1 MPIHIGTILLYQQF
15 WVCKP
20 LFLKKKKMVTRAFAV
35 EDGNLNT
42 RSLVTT
48 RTRLYSDIDLTFA
61 KKPSGEIYK
70 KTDAAAV
77 KQAVKNLLLT
87 NKYEKPFQPSFG
99 GDLNNLLFELVD
111 NDTVYEIDAAIREA
125 VSRYE
130 PRAFIRSVKTNLQP
144 DANNIDVTITFQ
156 IVNTE
161 EVVTLGTTITR
172 LR

>member
-1 MPIHIGTILLYQQF
+1 
-15 WVCKP
+15 
-20 LFLKKKKMVTRAFAV
+20 MVTRAFAV
-35 EDGNLNT
+35 EDGNLGT

-48 RTRLYSDIDLTFA
+48 RTRLYSDIDLTFS

-111 NDTVYEIDAAIREA
+111 NDTVYELDAAVRETVA
-125 VSRYE
+125 RYE
-130 PRAFIRSVKTNLQP
+130 PRALIRTVKTNLQP

-156 IVNTE
+156 VVNTE
-161 EVVTLGTTITR
+161 ELITLGTTITR

>member
-1 MPIHIGTILLYQQF
+1 
-15 WVCKP
+15 
-20 LFLKKKKMVTRAFAV
+20 MVTRAFAV

-42 RSLVTT
+42 ASLITT
-48 RTRLYSDIDLTFA
+48 RTRLYKDIDLTFA
-61 KKPSGEIYK
+61 KRPSGEIYK

-87 NKYEKPFQPSFG
+87 NKFEKPFQPDFG

-125 VSRYE
+125 VQRYE
-130 PRAFIRSVKTNLQP
+130 PRARVRQVATNLQP
-144 DANNIDVTITFQ
+144 DANSISVSVTFQ
-156 IVNTE
+156 VVNTE
-161 EVVTLGTTITR
+161 EILTLDTTITR

>member
-1 MPIHIGTILLYQQF
+1 
-15 WVCKP
+15 
-20 LFLKKKKMVTRAFAV
+20 MVTRAFAV
-35 EDGNLNT
+35 EDGNLNA

-48 RTRLYSDIDLTFA
+48 RTRLYSDIDL
-61 KKPSGEIYK
+61 GEIYK

-111 NDTVYEIDAAIREA
+111 NDTVYELDAAIREA

-156 IVNTE
+156 IINSE
-161 EVVTLGTTITR
+161 EIVTLGTTITR

>member
-1 MPIHIGTILLYQQF
+1 
-15 WVCKP
+15 
-20 LFLKKKKMVTRAFAV
+20 MVTRAFAV

-42 RSLVTT
+42 TSLVTT
-48 RTRLYSDIDLTFA
+48 RNRLYKDIDLTFA

-87 NKYEKPFQPSFG
+87 NKYEKPFQPEFG

-111 NDTVYEIDAAIREA
+111 NDTVYEIDGAIREA
-125 VSRYE
+125 IKKYE
-130 PRAFIRSVKTNLQP
+130 PRARIRQVSTNLQP
-144 DANNIDVTITFQ
+144 DANSISVTITFQ
-156 IVNTE
+156 VVNTE
-161 EVVTLGTTITR
+161 EVVTLDTTIMR

>member
-1 MPIHIGTILLYQQF
+1 
-15 WVCKP
+15 
-20 LFLKKKKMVTRAFAV
+20 MVTRAFAV

-42 RSLVTT
+42 VSLVTS
-48 RTRLYSDIDLTFA
+48 RNRVYKDIDLTFV

-87 NKYEKPFQPSFG
+87 NKFEKPFQPEFG

-111 NDTVYEIDAAIREA
+111 NDTVYEIDGAIREA
-125 VSRYE
+125 IRKYE
-130 PRAFIRSVKTNLQP
+130 PRARVRQVATNLQP
-144 DANNIDVTITFQ
+144 DANSISVTVTFQ
-156 IVNTE
+156 IISTE
-161 EVVTLGTTITR
+161 EIVTLDTTITR

>member
-1 MPIHIGTILLYQQF
+1 
-15 WVCKP
+15 
-20 LFLKKKKMVTRAFAV
+20 MVTRAFAV
-35 EDGNLNT
+35 EDGNLST

-48 RTRLYSDIDLTFA
+48 RTRLYSDIDLTFS

-111 NDTVYEIDAAIREA
+111 NDTVYELDAAVRETVA
-125 VSRYE
+125 RYE
-130 PRAFIRSVKTNLQP
+130 PRALIRTVKTNLQP

-156 IVNTE
+156 VVNTE
-161 EVVTLGTTITR
+161 ELITLGTTITR

>member
-1 MPIHIGTILLYQQF
+1 
-15 WVCKP
+15 
-20 LFLKKKKMVTRAFAV
+20 MVTRAFAV

-42 RSLVTT
+42 VSLVTS
-48 RTRLYSDIDLTFA
+48 RNRVYKDIDLTFI

-87 NKYEKPFQPSFG
+87 NKFEKPFQPEFG

-111 NDTVYEIDAAIREA
+111 NDTVYEIDGAIREA
-125 VSRYE
+125 IRKYE
-130 PRAFIRSVKTNLQP
+130 PRARVRQVATNLQP
-144 DANNIDVTITFQ
+144 DANSISVTVTFQ
-156 IVNTE
+156 IISTE
-161 EVVTLGTTITR
+161 EIVTLDTTITR

>member
-1 MPIHIGTILLYQQF
+1 
-15 WVCKP
+15 
-20 LFLKKKKMVTRAFAV
+20 
-35 EDGNLNT
+35 
-42 RSLVTT
+42 
-48 RTRLYSDIDLTFA
+48 
-61 KKPSGEIYK
+61 
-70 KTDAAAV
+70 V

>member
-1 MPIHIGTILLYQQF
+1 MA
-15 WVCKP
+15 
-20 LFLKKKKMVTRAFAV
+20 TRAFAV

-111 NDTVYEIDAAIREA
+111 NDTVYVAI
-125 VSRYE
+125 
-130 PRAFIRSVKTNLQP
+130 N
-144 DANNIDVTITFQ
+144 
-156 IVNTE
+156 
-161 EVVTLGTTITR
+161 G
-172 LR
+172 

>member
-1 MPIHIGTILLYQQF
+1 
-15 WVCKP
+15 
-20 LFLKKKKMVTRAFAV
+20 MVTRAFAV

-42 RSLVTT
+42 VALTT
-48 RTRLYSDIDLTFA
+48 SRTKTFKDIDLTFA

-87 NKYEKPFQPSFG
+87 NKFEKPFQPDFG

-111 NDTVYEIDAAIREA
+111 NDTVYEIDGA
-125 VSRYE
+125 VRNAVQRYE
-130 PRAFIRSVKTNLQP
+130 PRARIRQVATNLQP
-144 DANNIDVTITFQ
+144 DANSIGVTITFQ

-161 EVVTLGTTITR
+161 EVVTLDTTITR

>member
-1 MPIHIGTILLYQQF
+1 
-15 WVCKP
+15 
-20 LFLKKKKMVTRAFAV
+20 MVTRAFAV

-42 RSLVTT
+42 TSLVTS
-48 RTRLYSDIDLTFA
+48 RNRLYRDIDLTFA

-87 NKYEKPFQPSFG
+87 NRYEKPFQPEFG
-99 GDLNNLLFELVD
+99 GNLNNLLFELVD
-111 NDTVYEIDAAIREA
+111 NDTVYEIDGAIREA
-125 VSRYE
+125 IKRYE
-130 PRAFIRSVKTNLQP
+130 PRARVRQVATNLQP
-144 DANNIDVTITFQ
+144 DANSIGITITFQ

-161 EVVTLGTTITR
+161 EVVTLDTTITR

>member
-1 MPIHIGTILLYQQF
+1 
-15 WVCKP
+15 
-20 LFLKKKKMVTRAFAV
+20 MVTRAFAV

-42 RSLVTT
+42 TSLVTS
-48 RTRLYSDIDLTFA
+48 RNRLYKDIDLTFA

-87 NKYEKPFQPSFG
+87 NKYEKPFQPEFG

-111 NDTVYEIDAAIREA
+111 NDTVYEIDGAIREA
-125 VSRYE
+125 IKRYE
-130 PRAFIRSVKTNLQP
+130 PRARVRQVATNLQP
-144 DANNIDVTITFQ
+144 DANSIGITITFQ

-161 EVVTLGTTITR
+161 EVVTLDTTITR